1 MAKVDPQQGL
11 MPSILD
17 RLTDPD
23 SDGTAWRFGYS
34 LDQVVDAVRRDL
46 EELLN
51 AHQPHVNFPEEHYPE
66 LAASVFM
73 YGMPDLVSFNPT
85 EREQL
90 AALVQRVVTRF
101 EPRLR
106 GVRVALVESDLT
118 FDRSVRFHVEAQVNA
133 DPAPEV
139 AFETVVELFTGYTS
153 ITTGEPRP

>member
-17 RLTDPD
+17 RLADPD
-23 SDGTAWRFGYS
+23 SDGTSWRLGYS
-34 LDQVVDAVRRDL
+34 LEQIVDAVRRDL

-51 AHQPHVNFPEEHYPE
+51 AHQPHVKFPEDRYPE
-66 LAASVFM
+66 LASSVFLF
-73 YGMPDLVSFNPT
+73 GMPDLVSFDPT
-85 EREQL
+85 AREQL
-90 AALVQRVVTRF
+90 GGLVERVISRF

-106 GVRVALVESDLT
+106 AVRVALVETDMT
-118 FDRSVRFHVEAQVNA
+118 FDRSVRFHVEAQINA

-153 ITTGEPRP
+153 ITASEPRS